1 MYKVFQMKIDH
12 IAIAV
17 NNVEESAKIYQQAFG
32 VAHVEFE
39 TVETEGVKV
48 AIIHLENARIELMQP
63 TRENSP
69 IKKFLD
75 KKGPGLHHL
84 ALETDNIEEE
94 VSRMEGCGIQFL
106 GQVRP
111 GSAGTKVTFIHP
123 KSLHGVLTELCS
135 HPNGLNFTSSLHTKS
150 KI

>member
-1 MYKVFQMKIDH
+1 MKIDH

-17 NNVEESAKIYQQAFG
+17 TDVEESAKVYQEALG
-32 VAHVEFE
+32 VHNVEFE
-39 TVETEGVKV
+39 TVESEGVKI
-48 AIIHLENARIELMQP
+48 AIIHLENGRIELMQP
-63 TRENSP
+63 TNDISP

-75 KKGPGLHHL
+75 KKGPGLHHM
-84 ALETDNIEEE
+84 ALETDNIEGE

-106 GQVRP
+106 GKIRP

-135 HPNGLNFTSSLHTKS
+135 HPK
-150 KI
+150 

>member
-1 MYKVFQMKIDH
+1 MKIDH

-17 NNVEESAKIYQQAFG
+17 NDVEESAKIYQVALG
-32 VAHVEFE
+32 VDDVEFE

-48 AIIHLENARIELMQP
+48 AILHLENGRIELMQP
-63 TRENSP
+63 TNDNSP

-75 KKGPGLHHL
+75 KKGQGLHHL
-84 ALETDNIEEE
+84 ALETDNIEGE

-106 GQVRP
+106 GNIRP

-123 KSLHGVLTELCS
+123 KSLHGVLAELCS
-135 HPNGLNFTSSLHTKS
+135 HPK
-150 KI
+150 